1 MSLAMALVLSFGI
14 ANAIPTTSDVT
25 LEGQSGSEITLVST
39 ASAQKSKDAEEMAV
53 KQAFFALLNQ
63 GVKGIH
69 SDQPMLSAPNKQF
82 EYTFYKDGKYRNF
95 LTANPIKLDETK
107 IAGNKNVRMKV
118 TINLDRLLSNLKQSR
133 LAISPAWQEKKEVKA
148 TVALNPT
155 IVVVPYVKSGG
166 DDSFE
171 GMKQLMDSDPAVKYA
186 VNSVSSQ
193 FSSHGYK
200 TRDFVTM
207 LGNSKTNDIMQAG
220 SQTDAKTM
228 VIQQLPGDIIVTV
241 DLDQINNGGKGQCT
255 VKIDAV
261 EKQTAANLCSESF
274 ASGQFMTTDHISLT
288 DYALKKMEGKFFNQ
302 LQDAFAQMVEKGREM
317 KLQFTLGETVSD
329 WDFDTEAPATED
341 DFKEELEEWLRSNA
355 NHGVYDMS
363 RHNDKF
369 IEATINIPLWDTD
382 RNRSYTTNN
391 FSSALKKFL
400 KRQLGDSY
408 KANVTSMGQQLIIT
422 IE

>member
-1 MSLAMALVLSFGI
+1 MSLAMALVISSGI
-14 ANAIPTTSDVT
+14 ANAIPTTSEVT
-25 LEGQSGSEITLVST
+25 LEGQSGSEITLISS
-39 ASAQKSKDAEEMAV
+39 ASAQKAKDAEEMAV
-53 KQAFFALLNQ
+53 KQAFFALINQ
-63 GVKGIH
+63 GVKGLH
-69 SDQPMLSAPNKQF
+69 AGQPMLSTPSKQF
-82 EYTFYKDGKYRNF
+82 DYTFYKEGKYRNF
-95 LTANPIKLDETK
+95 LTSNPLKIDETK
-107 IAGNKNVRMKV
+107 IAGNKKVDMRV
-118 TINLDRLLSNLKQSR
+118 TINLDRLLENLKQAR
-133 LAISPAWQEKKEVKA
+133 LSISPAWQEKKEVSA
-148 TVALNPT
+148 TVSLNPT
-155 IVVVPYVKSGG
+155 IVVVPYVRTGN

-171 GMKQLMDSDPAVKYA
+171 GMKELMDTDPAVKYA
-186 VNSVSSQ
+186 VNAVSSQ

-228 VIQQLPGDIIVTV
+228 ILQQMPGDIIVTV
-241 DLDQINNGGKGQCT
+241 DLDLIKNGSKGQCT
-255 VKIDAV
+255 VKVDAV
-261 EKQTAANLCSESF
+261 EKQTAANLCTESF
-274 ASGQFMTTDHISLT
+274 ASGQFMTTDYISLT

-317 KLQFTLGETVSD
+317 KLLFTLGETVTD
-329 WDFDTEAPATED
+329 WDFNTESPATED

-382 RNRSYTTNN
+382 RNRSYSTNN

-400 KRQLGDSY
+400 RRQLGDSY
-408 KANVTSMGQQLIIT
+408 KPAITSMGQQILIT